1 MAVVRHGRWRD
12 RIHADRTHSGQGHR
26 LLEHHDRQGRSC
38 GDKRAGSTGA
48 GYQLTA
54 ITLTLVQV
62 DTLRSLDGNH
72 RADWFAMAAQR
83 LIGELC
89 DLVDE
94 ADRLVDDADA
104 EALGEY

>member
-1 MAVVRHGRWRD
+1 M
-12 RIHADRTHSGQGHR
+12 
-26 LLEHHDRQGRSC
+26 
-38 GDKRAGSTGA
+38 
-48 GYQLTA
+48 TA

-72 RADWFAMAAQR
+72 RADWFPVAAQR

-89 DLVDE
+89 DLVDD

>member
-1 MAVVRHGRWRD
+1 MAVVLGGRRHAGL
-12 RIHADRTHSGQGHR
+12 HADSPDDRQGHR

-54 ITLTLVQV
+54 ITLTLAQV

-89 DLVDE
+89 DLVDD

>member
-1 MAVVRHGRWRD
+1 M
-12 RIHADRTHSGQGHR
+12 T
-26 LLEHHDRQGRSC
+26 
-38 GDKRAGSTGA
+38 T
-48 GYQLTA
+48 

-83 LIGELC
+83 LIGELR
-89 DLVDE
+89 DLVDA
-94 ADRLVDDADA
+94 ADRLIDEADV

>member
-1 MAVVRHGRWRD
+1 MAVVLGGRRHAGL
-12 RIHADRTHSGQGHR
+12 HADGTYQGQGHR
-26 LLEHHDRQGRSC
+26 RDEHHDRQGRSC
-38 GDKRAGSTGA
+38 GDERAGSTGA
-48 GYQLTA
+48 GYSLTT

-72 RADWFAMAAQR
+72 RAGWFALAAQR

-89 DLVDE
+89 DLVED
-94 ADRLVDDADA
+94 ADRLIDEADA